1 MVKTPVMDKLA
12 GNGIKLENYYVQP
25 GCTPTRSQLM
35 TGRYQIR
42 TGLQKGVFKPLQ
54 PRGVPLDEKLLPE
67 GIGSSLSLIFNH
79 FNHCQKLNQYK
90 L

>member
-67 GIGSSLSLIFNH
+67 GIGSSLSLQIFNVRLIL
-79 FNHCQKLNQYK
+79 NH
-90 L
+90 

>member
-35 TGRYQIR
+35 TDRDHQTSEDNPNFI
-42 TGLQKGVFKPLQ
+42 
-54 PRGVPLDEKLLPE
+54 E
-67 GIGSSLSLIFNH
+67 
-79 FNHCQKLNQYK
+79 
-90 L
+90 